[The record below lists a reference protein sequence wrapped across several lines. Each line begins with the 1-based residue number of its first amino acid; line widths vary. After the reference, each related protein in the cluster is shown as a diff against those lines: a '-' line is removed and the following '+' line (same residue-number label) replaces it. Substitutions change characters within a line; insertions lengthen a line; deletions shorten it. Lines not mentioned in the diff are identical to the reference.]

1 MPFQFLF
8 EPFFRDGYNEN
19 TLSSDEGSYS
29 RALTARLGKRVREL
43 GKGRQKLE
51 LVRKTFHWETMK
63 TSSGGFVDII
73 KFNSF
78 NV

>member
-19 TLSSDEGSYS
+19 TLSSDEGSS
-29 RALTARLGKRVREL
+29 LGKRVREL